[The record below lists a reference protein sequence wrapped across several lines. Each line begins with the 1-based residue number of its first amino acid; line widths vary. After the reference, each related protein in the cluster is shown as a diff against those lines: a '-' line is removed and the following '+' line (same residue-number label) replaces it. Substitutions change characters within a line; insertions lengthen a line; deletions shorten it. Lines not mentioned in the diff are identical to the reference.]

1 MKLRLFLAAAALV
14 GAAACGDT
22 SPSVGPECPRATI
35 PALSGDTVR
44 TASGLKYLVRQQG
57 TGATAQAGA
66 TVTVHYTGYLTNG
79 IRFDSSVERGQPA
92 VFSLTQVI
100 PGFAEGIT
108 GMKVGESRRLVIPP
122 QLGYGSAGA
131 GLCIPGGSTLI
142 FDVDLIAVR

>member
-1 MKLRLFLAAAALV
+1 MKLRLFLAAASLV

-22 SPSVGPECPRATI
+22 SPAGPECPRATI
-35 PALSGDTVR
+35 PALSADTVR

-66 TVTVHYTGYLTNG
+66 TVTVHYTGYLTSG

-92 VFSLTQVI
+92 VFSLQQVI

-108 GMKVGESRRLVIPP
+108 GMKVGESRRLIIPP
-122 QLGYGSAGA
+122 QLGYGATGA
-131 GLCIPGGSTLI
+131 GVCIPGGATLI
-142 FDVDLIAVR
+142 FDVDLLGVR